1 LIFFLG
7 EIKIAVSWSDSTHRV
22 CKDLRDPIC
31 GAKNPWRDE
40 FDSSL
45 YSENN
50 RHFNYIRTRRSSTE
64 KEVV

>member
-1 LIFFLG
+1 LG

-45 YSENN
+45 YSEK
-50 RHFNYIRTRRSSTE
+50 IIDTLII
-64 KEVV
+64 